1 MEREMGEHKDLL
13 PTTPDDIAF
22 IKKTNVVK

>member
-13 PTTPDDIAF
+13 ATSPDEIAL

>member
-1 MEREMGEHKDLL
+1 MEREMGERKDLSA
-13 PTTPDDIAF
+13 TSPDEIAL